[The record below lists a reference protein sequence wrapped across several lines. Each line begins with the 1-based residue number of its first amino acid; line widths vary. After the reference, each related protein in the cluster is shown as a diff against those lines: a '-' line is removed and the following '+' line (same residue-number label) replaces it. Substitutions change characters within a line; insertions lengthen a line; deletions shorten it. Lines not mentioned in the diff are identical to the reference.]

1 VNRQQ
6 QRKRASQTLRA
17 APGAPPAEDIALAL
31 HLAAVVRGRRP
42 GGGRG
47 PFGPVLDA
55 ISEAER
61 LVLARPLASLAENM
75 RLTDLSVTVHSLED
89 GAPFPGRTWIEWDA
103 GLDDGLGR
111 PAVPLNYDRVGVLA
125 EADATGQRGVMHV
138 LIRTTD
144 DGQPA
149 LYPIAAA
156 YDLREDY
163 EPPPTLLLREGLEE
177 MRRRLAGT
185 RDLTP
190 AEAEGSAVSWTATCR
205 RFGIVESAHAEPPEV
220 GQGILPWHRARPEML
235 VEMTDEVVPHVFV
248 ALLALL
254 LLRTGNA
261 RTARVPAGAWRKR
274 ALHGVSRVPFDYTI
288 LDLAEAAGLAPGAVP
303 GAWPVPPG

>member
-1 VNRQQ
+1 MNRQQ
-6 QRKRASQTLRA
+6 RRRRASQTFRA

-31 HLAAVVRGRRP
+31 HLAAIVHSWRP

-47 PFGPVLDA
+47 PFGPVLDG
-55 ISEAER
+55 INGAER
-61 LVLARPLASLAENM
+61 LVLARSLASLAENM
-75 RLTDLSVTVHSLED
+75 RLTDLSVTVHSLEN

-111 PAVPLNYDRVGVLA
+111 PAAPLNYDRVGVLA
-125 EADATGQRGVMHV
+125 EADETGQRGVMHV
-138 LIRTTD
+138 LVRTTD
-144 DGQPA
+144 DGQPG
-149 LYPIAAA
+149 LYPVAAA

-163 EPPPTLLLREGLEE
+163 EPPPTLLPRESLEE

-190 AEAEGSAVSWTATCR
+190 AGAEGSAVSWTATCR
-205 RFGIVESAHAEPPEV
+205 RFGMVECGHAEPPEV
-220 GQGILPWHRARPEML
+220 GQGTLPWHRARPEML
-235 VEMTDEVVPHVFV
+235 VEVTDEVVPHVFV

-261 RTARVPAGAWRKR
+261 RAARVPAGAWRKR
-274 ALHGVSRVPFDYTI
+274 ALHGIARVPFDYTI
-288 LDLAEAAGLAPGAVP
+288 LDLAEPAGLT
-303 GAWPVPPG
+303 PPG